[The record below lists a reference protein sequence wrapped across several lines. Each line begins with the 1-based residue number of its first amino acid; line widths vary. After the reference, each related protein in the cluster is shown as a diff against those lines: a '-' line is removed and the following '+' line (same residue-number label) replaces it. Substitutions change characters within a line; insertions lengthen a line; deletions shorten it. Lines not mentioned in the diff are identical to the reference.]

1 MFENIHNEDTNFYP
15 ENYKI
20 SDVIEF
26 EYYLR
31 DRVKGQDENISSI
44 CRVLM
49 NNTIRTEEKPI
60 FFFLSWPS
68 GTGKD
73 LIAKSF
79 AEFFS
84 SRSHDSSGYK
94 YFEIDVSQYY
104 LLEFKTFSWVS
115 NAYDNWGKESLLEN
129 IANKAYESYNW
140 TVVINFTEI
149 DKWRIYVDEKQ
160 TKLQLFFESLMNFL
174 ENRYIMLKGGKTKN
188 STIDMINF
196 VFFFS
201 GNFLFDTRKEKF
213 KKKIWFYDEEK
224 EKSEK
229 IDFENSQK
237 ITKEDFLN
245 YLKGQL
251 SISVYNRL
259 TADKNAIILMN
270 EIDDSVKKDIFIL
283 EYKKMI
289 QKIKNNYRDHDK
301 NKYIEK
307 YINPNQTLLDKF
319 FRKTIKNID
328 KTEGARWFRNYINSE
343 IKSEIIDTI
352 IEVEVMKS
360 EVKYEQELKKEN
372 KNNFINLD

>member
-1 MFENIHNEDTNFYP
+1 MFEGIYEEATNFYP

-26 EYYLR
+26 EYFLR

-49 NNTIRTEEKPI
+49 NNSIRTEEKPL
-60 FFFLSWPS
+60 FFFLSGPS
-68 GTGKD
+68 WTWKD
-73 LIAKSF
+73 YIAKSF
-79 AEFFS
+79 AEFFASKSHS
-84 SRSHDSSGYK
+84 SQYP

-115 NAYDNWGKESLLEN
+115 NAYDNWAKESLLEN

-140 TVVINFTEI
+140 TVVVNFTEI
-149 DKWRIYVDEKQ
+149 DKGRIVEEKS
-160 TKLQLFFESLMNFL
+160 TKLQLFFESMMNFL
-174 ENRYIMLKGGKTKN
+174 ENRFIMLKWWKTKN

-201 GNFLFDTRKEKF
+201 WNFLFDSRQEKF

-224 EKSEK
+224 EESEK
-229 IDFENSQK
+229 RDFENNQK
-237 ITKEDFLN
+237 VTKEDFLN

-259 TADKNAIILMN
+259 TADKNSIILMN
-270 EIDDSVKKDIFIL
+270 EIDNSVKKDIFIL

-301 NKYIEK
+301 NKYLEK

-319 FRKTIKNID
+319 FKKSLKAID
-328 KTEGARWFRNYINSE
+328 KTEWARWFRNYINSE

-360 EVKYEQELKKEN
+360 EEKYERELKKEN

>member
-1 MFENIHNEDTNFYP
+1 MFEGIYEEATNFYP

-20 SDVIEF
+20 SNVIEF
-26 EYYLR
+26 EYFLR
-31 DRVKGQDENISSI
+31 DKVKGQDENISSI

-49 NNTIRTEEKPI
+49 NNTIRTEDKPI

-84 SRSHDSSGYK
+84 QKSIDSSGYK

-104 LLEFKTFSWVS
+104 LLEFKTFSGVS

-140 TVVINFTEI
+140 TIVINFTEI

-174 ENRYIMLKGGKTKN
+174 DNRYIMLKWGKTKN

-201 GNFLFDTRKEKF
+201 GNFLFDTRQEKF

-224 EKSEK
+224 EESEK

-259 TADKNAIILMN
+259 TADKNSIILMN
-270 EIDDSVKKDIFIL
+270 EIDDNVKKDIFIL

-301 NKYIEK
+301 NQYLEK

-319 FRKTIKNID
+319 FKKTIKAID
-328 KTEGARWFRNYINSE
+328 KTEGARGFRNYINSE

-360 EVKYEQELKKEN
+360 EEKYEQEFKKE
-372 KNNFINLD
+372 NNFINLD